1 MGGWRGFRSPFA
13 RYQTQSLQDNVVSAA
28 AKGGGGDTG
37 PTGPRFANERVLTK
51 TANEATVETGEFY
64 ADSERE
70 IDRHSGQLGGIEL
83 LRVLHDRM
91 DFEASLES

>member
-1 MGGWRGFRSPFA
+1 MKMRRLVIVKGMETRFLSCPRMLRGSCHVRRGQQVPDLQMGG
-13 RYQTQSLQDNVVSAA
+13 
-28 AKGGGGDTG
+28 
-37 PTGPRFANERVLTK
+37 VLTRI
-51 TANEATVETGEFY
+51 ANVAMEEAGGFY

-70 IDRHSGQLGGIEL
+70 FDRHSGQLGGIEL